1 MRVAFIYGSVI
12 NNFSVLGRKRRISFL
27 LLFGH
32 SLAFVWTDSSGR
44 KNFHPSF
51 PAVGRRVIQQDLIS
65 RLGGLN
71 KQLPRTGAEEFGC
84 WLSWRRPR

>member
-1 MRVAFIYGSVI
+1 
-12 NNFSVLGRKRRISFL
+12 VLGRKRRISFL

-51 PAVGRRVIQQDLIS
+51 PAVGRRVIQQVEKHEPLFHQGEKHWNRIK
-65 RLGGLN
+65 N
-71 KQLPRTGAEEFGC
+71 KSVFF
-84 WLSWRRPR
+84 